1 MKLLETLKAEKL
13 RIEHWRDKEAT
24 RDAVRGLINDFL
36 WSDETGLPETYS
48 DDEIKIKTE
57 AVFAHVYRV
66 YPALPSPFYNY
77 VAS

>member
-1 MKLLETLKAEKL
+1 
-13 RIEHWRDKEAT
+13 
-24 RDAVRGLINDFL
+24 VRGLINDFL